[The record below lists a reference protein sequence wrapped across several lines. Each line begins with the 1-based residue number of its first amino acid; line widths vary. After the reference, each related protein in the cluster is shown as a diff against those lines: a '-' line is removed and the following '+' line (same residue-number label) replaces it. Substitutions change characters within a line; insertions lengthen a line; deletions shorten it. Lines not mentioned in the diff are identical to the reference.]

1 MQKLGFQSAISAID
15 KIRDFD
21 STKLKPISQNI
32 GEGIIVQDVRYFF
45 EYYSKRLVSFDLYN
59 PYYTD
64 FVTHLLLNV
73 IEKNGDSN

>member
-1 MQKLGFQSAISAID
+1 MQKNAIQSAISAID

-45 EYYSKRLVSFDLYN
+45 EYYSQRLFKLDFCTSHYA
-59 PYYTD
+59 D
-64 FVTHLLLNV
+64 FVANLLINV
-73 IEKNGDSN
+73 IEKNGNSN